1 MFQSSFASKIIV
13 FSNEVL
19 KLLIIKRRKHML
31 LAVTKHGLFIL
42 LREHRDN
49 ALEQNLSMLAVTKHG
64 KPNILFREH
73 RENALDQILS
83 RGSFQRV
90 RFQKIP
96 AHLRNP
102 LMLWLCVVQL
112 HLWPQTIV
120 DIFDIFHQAFTCQH
134 LVKHGS
140 STPQVTLNKAF
151 KT

>member
-1 MFQSSFASKIIV
+1 
-13 FSNEVL
+13 
-19 KLLIIKRRKHML
+19 ML

-49 ALEQNLSMLAVTKHG
+49 ALEQILILSMLAVTKHG
-64 KPNILFREH
+64 LLREH
-73 RENALDQILS
+73 RDNALEEVLS
-83 RGSFQRV
+83 RGSFHRV
-90 RFQKIP
+90 RFQQIL
-96 AHLRNP
+96 AHLRSP
-102 LMLWLCVVQL
+102 LILWLCVVQL

-120 DIFDIFHQAFTCQH
+120 DILDIFHQAFTCQH

>member
-1 MFQSSFASKIIV
+1 MALSCLCSGIHDCALKCYYIPKINSQSSFASKIIV
-13 FSNEVL
+13 FITEVL

-49 ALEQNLSMLAVTKHG
+49 AL
-64 KPNILFREH
+64 
-73 RENALDQILS
+73 DQILS

-90 RFQKIP
+90 RFQQIL
-96 AHLRNP
+96 AHLRSP
-102 LMLWLCVVQL
+102 LILWLCVVQL
-112 HLWPQTIV
+112 HLWPQTMV
-120 DIFDIFHQAFTCQH
+120 DILDIFHQAFTCQH

>member
-1 MFQSSFASKIIV
+1 MALSCLCSGIHDCALKCYYIPKINSQSSFASKIIV
-13 FSNEVL
+13 FITEVL

-49 ALEQNLSMLAVTKHG
+49 AL
-64 KPNILFREH
+64 
-73 RENALDQILS
+73 DQILS
-83 RGSFQRV
+83 RWSFQRV
-90 RFQKIP
+90 RFQQIL
-96 AHLRNP
+96 AHLRSP
-102 LMLWLCVVQL
+102 LILWLCVVQL
-112 HLWPQTIV
+112 HLWPQTMV
-120 DIFDIFHQAFTCQH
+120 DILDIFHQAFTCQH

>member
-1 MFQSSFASKIIV
+1 
-13 FSNEVL
+13 
-19 KLLIIKRRKHML
+19 ML

-73 RENALDQILS
+73 RDNASDQILS

-90 RFQKIP
+90 RFQQIL
-96 AHLRNP
+96 AHLRSP
-102 LMLWLCVVQL
+102 LILWLCVAQL

-120 DIFDIFHQAFTCQH
+120 GILDIFHQVFTCQH